1 MNRTNKTI
9 FFLLVVGMGV
19 YGCAKAPSGNA
30 RSDGNTSPEAKA
42 QRWEEDFRA
51 AAAAR
56 DQYRQKL
63 LATEEKL
70 TQLQQQFDHE
80 RTAAAN
86 ERETLKAEIKIRS
99 NERDSLQTQYDG
111 FRKNLKDLI
120 SQAEISMSGNVPT
133 IPSIP
138 TIPATPTTSPHPA
151 LIGSQPVPPTS
162 STTTGSSLSN

>member
-19 YGCAKAPSGNA
+19 YGCAKAPTGNA
-30 RSDGNTSPEAKA
+30 RSDSNSSPEAKA

-70 TQLQQQFDHE
+70 TQLQKQFDHE
-80 RTAAAN
+80 RTIAAN
-86 ERETLKAEIKIRS
+86 ERETLKAELKNRT
-99 NERDSLQTQYDG
+99 NERDFQQTQYEG
-111 FRKNLKDLI
+111 FRKNLKELLT
-120 SQAEISMSGNVPT
+120 QAEVSLNPNIPT

-151 LIGSQPVPPTS
+151 LIGSQPVPSTS
-162 STTTGSSLSN
+162 STTTGSALSN